1 MHKFNKIRSTF
12 MRQLAEQNITQMRV
26 TELSHDKMA

>member
-1 MHKFNKIRSTF
+1 

-26 TELSHDKMA
+26 TELSHDKMG